1 MPTLF
6 LEIESHLFINLV
18 VALLDGP
25 TESAGVQIQGALH
38 STSPSS
44 GATTP
49 HDNEVK
55 NNELDGQKQIPL
67 RALKVVSSHVAFI
80 EDAKGRVEAE
90 MESMVVRGLG
100 DLVSV
105 VFATKSRSNIHN

>member
-25 TESAGVQIQGALH
+25 TESARAQIPSALH
-38 STSPSS
+38 STSSS
-44 GATTP
+44 GVTTP

-105 VFATKSRSNIHN
+105 VFAIKSRSNIHN